1 MSRDYRLYL
10 RDIAAEAA
18 FVEQQTADVTF
29 EEFAADE
36 VRLKA
41 ILLSLAVIGE
51 AANHVPDA
59 IRKQQPEIP
68 WVEIVGVRNIIIHG
82 CFALNLPIVWDIV
95 TNEIPSLRQS
105 IRVLLDSPTD
115 KEVM

>member
-10 RDIAAEAA
+10 RDIVAEAA
-18 FVEQQTADVTF
+18 FVEQQTASVTF

-51 AANHVPDA
+51 AANHVPDT

-68 WVEIVGVRNIIIHG
+68 WVVGVRNIIIHG
-82 CFALNLPIVWDIV
+82 YFALNLPIVWDIV
-95 TNEIPSLRQS
+95 TNEIPSLRRS

-115 KEVM
+115 